1 MCVLSRARG
10 ALRFKCRKRQVNMRK
25 AVRVAIGALLFVVGC
40 GAPNGQG
47 SGPLPLPSPPIAAL
61 AAWKDFPANSNPRPI
76 IWLSVPN
83 LVTAFPSNDTKIAG
97 ICNKL
102 VLQDGLTLSDVIPAQ
117 ATASWPSGVTGS
129 YRAISAATAFVALL
143 HVPSGA
149 GGGMCD
155 GVKPLV
161 ISSVSWRTAGV
172 ETDRGT
178 AQMSA
183 WLFQAA
189 GVTGEFAYPGLDH
202 SAYWRGGLMPAGSG
216 PGFGGRVSP
225 DGHTL
230 TIGFAGA
237 PDTPGACGADYTAAA
252 AESDAAVAVAVKMI
266 PHAALGQV
274 VCPAVAQGR
283 TVIVHL
289 AAPLGGRV
297 LVDENSNV
305 GVACPENEN
314 C

>member
-1 MCVLSRARG
+1 M
-10 ALRFKCRKRQVNMRK
+10 KR
-25 AVRVAIGALLFVVGC
+25 AVRASIVALLFAVAC
-40 GAPNGQG
+40 GAPSGQG
-47 SGPLPLPSPPIAAL
+47 STPLPLPSPPTAAL
-61 AAWKDFPANSNPRPI
+61 AAWKDFPANANPRPI
-76 IWLSVPN
+76 IWLSLPN

-102 VLQDGLTLSDVIPAQ
+102 VLQDELKLSNAVPQQ
-117 ATASWPSGVTGS
+117 ATAKWPSGVSGS
-129 YRAISAATAFVALL
+129 YRAISAATAFAALL

-161 ISSVSWRTAGV
+161 ITTVGWGTAGV

-189 GVTGEFAYPGLDH
+189 GVTGEFAYPGLDP
-202 SAYWRGGLMPAGSG
+202 SAYWRGGLLPAGSG

-225 DGHTL
+225 DGRTL

-237 PDTPGACGADYTAAA
+237 PDTPGPCGADYTAVA
-252 AESDAAVAVAVKMI
+252 AESDTAVAVAVKMI
-266 PHAALGQV
+266 PHPASGQIA
-274 VCPAVAQGR
+274 CTAVAQGR
-283 TVIVHL
+283 TVTVHL
-289 AAPLGGRV
+289 GAPLGGRV
-297 LVDENSNV
+297 LVDENGNV